1 MANMCEVFNT
11 ALMRKGLIEEKEEE
25 KEKRRKKWNT
35 RYVDN
40 EE

>member
-25 KEKRRKKWNT
+25 KEEKKKRKRILGIL
-35 RYVDN
+35 
-40 EE
+40 